1 MKKKKKR
8 FNFNDD
14 FEMLYLRHEYIEKAK
29 KLDGSLIKKYAG
41 IVNTTAKIMYDRLTN
56 FEKVG
61 FAIEDVVAITNIYM
75 LSYMALYSIQ
85 TNPNEMSALLIKKGI
100 TGLSDSETIR
110 VDRNRMINF
119 LRQRLHHC
127 GTLCARK
134 ARNIT
139 VGVDKRGVF
148 AETEKSI
155 VVSKELILEDYKK
168 YGYRKATMKE
178 YKEALKQAK
187 EQNRT
192 ELVDRHGFKIF
203 KAEKLN
209 DGIGEEDYRIL
220 TESNRGMFYSRPDVC
235 LQLMEDEVALEG
247 YKRKFESMT
256 AKERNGILES
266 FVEKNRGDKTLK
278 KELKLARK
286 MLFNEEAVV

>member
-1 MKKKKKR
+1 
-8 FNFNDD
+8 
-14 FEMLYLRHEYIEKAK
+14 MLYLRHEYIEKAK